1 MDIDK
6 MLLNKVKDLEMYKII
21 SNPINNKDVINKL
34 TINDDS
40 EIKDIIRSVI
50 NNYVDNIFN
59 VIPNSYLEIL
69 NNNLNTLKLVK
80 KNVSKEEIINKDTYS
95 FYPALYYLI
104 ENTIIYFDK
113 EIYELLGTNY
123 KEILKQVFNHE
134 MLHLSSTIIENNTVY
149 SGLAVNDL
157 GDYLNEGY
165 TELIND
171 LILDNNIVLTNYEYE
186 KRIALILSN
195 FIGNDKVLKCYFTAN
210 TKYFNRALNKYSD
223 SKDILHILKI
233 IDIIGENKK
242 NKNLSLDKHNKI
254 INYHLELTN
263 YILKIHTNKLIEMLN
278 NNLISLDTSIDT
290 ITTLSL
296 FLFNN
301 AKFIVSI
308 NMNDVKLLREKITI
322 DLASDYINKLYGY
335 NRNKTKILEY

>member
-1 MDIDK
+1 
-6 MLLNKVKDLEMYKII
+6 
-21 SNPINNKDVINKL
+21 
-34 TINDDS
+34 
-40 EIKDIIRSVI
+40 
-50 NNYVDNIFN
+50 
-59 VIPNSYLEIL
+59 
-69 NNNLNTLKLVK
+69 
-80 KNVSKEEIINKDTYS
+80 
-95 FYPALYYLI
+95 
-104 ENTIIYFDK
+104 
-113 EIYELLGTNY
+113 
-123 KEILKQVFNHE
+123 
-134 MLHLSSTIIENNTVY
+134 MLHLSSTIIENNIVY

-171 LILDNNIVLTNYEYE
+171 LMLGNNIVLTNYEYE

-195 FIGNDKVLKCYFTAN
+195 FIGNDRVLKCYFTAN
-210 TKYFNRALNKYSD
+210 TKYFNRLLNKYSY
-223 SKDILHILKI
+223 SKDILDILKI

-242 NKNLSLDKHNKI
+242 NRNLSLDKHNKI

-301 AKFIVSI
+301 AKFI
-308 NMNDVKLLREKITI
+308 
-322 DLASDYINKLYGY
+322 ASLI
-335 NRNKTKILEY
+335 

>member
-6 MLLNKVKDLEMYKII
+6 ILLNKVKDLEMYKII
-21 SNPINNKDVINKL
+21 SNPINYKNVINKL
-34 TINDDS
+34 TINNNF

-50 NNYVDNIFN
+50 TNYVDNIFN
-59 VIPNSYLEIL
+59 VIPNNYLEIL
-69 NNNLNTLKLVK
+69 NSNLNTLKLVK
-80 KNVSKEEIINKDTYS
+80 KDVSKEEVINKDSCS

-134 MLHLSSTIIENNTVY
+134 MLHLSSTIIENNTIY

-195 FIGNDKVLKCYFTAN
+195 FIGNDKMLKCYFNAN
-210 TKYFNRALNKYSD
+210 TRYFNRTLNKYSD
-223 SKDILHILKI
+223 SKDILHILRI
-233 IDIIGENKK
+233 IDRIGINKK
-242 NKNLSLDKHNKI
+242 NKNLSNDKHNNI
-254 INYHLELTN
+254 INQHLELTN
-263 YILKIHTNKLIEMLN
+263 YILKVHTNKLIEMLN
-278 NNLISLDTSIDT
+278 DNLINLDTSIDN

-296 FLFNN
+296 FMFSN
-301 AKFIVSI
+301 ARFIACL
-308 NMNDVKLLREKITI
+308 NKEDADLLREKITI
-322 DLASDYINKLYGY
+322 DLLNEYINKLYNY
-335 NRNKTKILEY
+335 NKGKTKILK

>member
-6 MLLNKVKDLEMYKII
+6 MLLDKVKDLEMYKII
-21 SNPINNKDVINKL
+21 SEPINNKDVINKL

-50 NNYVDNIFN
+50 TNYVDNIVK

-69 NNNLNTLKLVK
+69 NNNLNTLRIVK
-80 KNVSKEEIINKDTYS
+80 KDVSKEEIINKDTYS
-95 FYPALYYLI
+95 FYPAVYYLT

-123 KEILKQVFNHE
+123 KEILKQIFNHE

-171 LILDNNIVLTNYEYE
+171 LMLGNNIVLTNYEYE
-186 KRIALILSN
+186 KRIALMLSN
-195 FIGNDKVLKCYFTAN
+195 FIGNDKVLKCYFNAN
-210 TKYFNRALNKYSD
+210 TRYFNRTLNKYSD

-233 IDIIGENKK
+233 IDRIGINKK
-242 NKNLSLDKHNKI
+242 NKNLSKDKHDKI
-254 INYHLELTN
+254 INYHLELNN

-278 NNLISLDTSIDT
+278 NNLISLDTSVDN
-290 ITTLSL
+290 ITTLSS
-296 FLFNN
+296 FMFSN
-301 AKFIVSI
+301 ARFIVSL
-308 NMNDVKLLREKITI
+308 NKDDVKLLREKITI
-322 DLASDYINKLYGY
+322 DFLNEYINKLYGY
-335 NRNKTKILEY
+335 NKGKTKILK

>member
-6 MLLNKVKDLEMYKII
+6 ILLNKVKDLEMYKII

-34 TINDDS
+34 TINNDS

-50 NNYVDNIFN
+50 TNYVDNIFN
-59 VIPNSYLEIL
+59 VIPNNYLEIL
-69 NNNLNTLKLVK
+69 NSNLNTLKLVK
-80 KNVSKEEIINKDTYS
+80 KDVSKEEVINKDSCS

-134 MLHLSSTIIENNTVY
+134 MLHLSTTIIENNTIY

-171 LILDNNIVLTNYEYE
+171 LILNNNIVLTNYEYE

-195 FIGNDKVLKCYFTAN
+195 FIGNDKMLKCYFNAN
-210 TKYFNRALNKYSD
+210 TRYFNRTLNKYSD
-223 SKDILHILKI
+223 SKDILHILRI
-233 IDIIGENKK
+233 IDRIGINKK
-242 NKNLSLDKHNKI
+242 NKNLSKDKHDNI

-278 NNLISLDTSIDT
+278 DNLISLDTSVDN
-290 ITTLSL
+290 ITTLS
-296 FLFNN
+296 FFMFNN
-301 AKFIVSI
+301 AGFIASF
-308 NMNDVKLLREKITI
+308 NKDDASLLKEKITI
-322 DLASDYINKLYGY
+322 DFLNGYINKLYNY
-335 NRNKTKILEY
+335 NKGKTKILK

>member
-6 MLLNKVKDLEMYKII
+6 ILLNKVKDLEMYKII

-34 TINDDS
+34 TINNDS

-50 NNYVDNIFN
+50 TNYVENIFK
-59 VIPNSYLEIL
+59 VVPNSYLEIL
-69 NNNLNTLKLVK
+69 NNNLDTLKLVK
-80 KNVSKEEIINKDTYS
+80 KDVSKEEIINKNSCS
-95 FYPALYYLI
+95 FYPALYSYD
-104 ENTIIYFDK
+104 NTIIYFDK

-134 MLHLSSTIIENNTVY
+134 MLHLSTTIIENNTVY

-171 LILDNNIVLTNYEYE
+171 LMLDNNIVLTNYEYE

-195 FIGNDKVLKCYFTAN
+195 FIGNDKVLRCYFNAN

-242 NKNLSLDKHNKI
+242 NKNLSIDKHNKI

-278 NNLISLDTSIDT
+278 KNLISLDNAIDT
-290 ITTLSL
+290 ITILSL

-301 AKFIVSI
+301 AKFIASI
-308 NMNDVKLLREKITI
+308 NKEDVKLLREKITI
-322 DLASDYINKLYGY
+322 DLASDYINNLYGY
-335 NRNKTKILEY
+335 NRNKTKTLEY

>member
-6 MLLNKVKDLEMYKII
+6 ILLNKVKDLEMYKII

-34 TINDDS
+34 TINNDS

-50 NNYVDNIFN
+50 TNYVDNIFN
-59 VIPNSYLEIL
+59 LIPNNYLEIL
-69 NNNLNTLKLVK
+69 NNNLNTLKIVK
-80 KNVSKEEIINKDTYS
+80 KDVSKEEIINKDTYS
-95 FYPALYYLI
+95 FYPALYSYD
-104 ENTIIYFDK
+104 NTIIYFDK

-171 LILDNNIVLTNYEYE
+171 LILNNNIVLTNYEYE
-186 KRIALILSN
+186 KRIALMLSN
-195 FIGNDKVLKCYFTAN
+195 FIGNDNMLKCYFNAN
-210 TKYFNRALNKYSD
+210 IRYFNRTLNKYSD
-223 SKDILHILKI
+223 SKDILHILRI
-233 IDIIGENKK
+233 IDRIGINKK
-242 NKNLSLDKHNKI
+242 NKNLSKDKHDNI

-263 YILKIHTNKLIEMLN
+263 YILKVHTNKLIEMLN
-278 NNLISLDTSIDT
+278 NNLISLDTSIDN
-290 ITTLSL
+290 ITTLS
-296 FLFNN
+296 FFMFNN
-301 AKFIVSI
+301 ARFIASLNKDDVS
-308 NMNDVKLLREKITI
+308 LLKEKITI
-322 DLASDYINKLYGY
+322 DFLNVYINKLYNY
-335 NRNKTKILEY
+335 NKGKTKILK